1 MDSFLHSWIRHG
13 RLSLE
18 QQISGCHS
26 ISTKE
31 NLLQETTFPFII
43 TRTTILGWNTE
54 EKLIQLHKLT
64 QIYKYFEIALSEDLI
79 FTLKVPIAFTR
90 SLALSNKNVLYFLYT
105 YRGVKKT
112 PWFYL
117 LLMAKYLSKRANGT
131 NNSRKRNFFNF
142 FITIFPLFP
151 SISLDRLTD
160 FHTQTWVHNYQQF
173 ELLFLQFLMKI
184 TSKNYSIFQTQLYSE
199 TQNDQYPQT
208 RRYNQQTN
216 AAILPRTSRVFAH
229 IFLLIFYHPQFGEII
244 SPKWE
249 KLLLVMKSC
258 NNHLTTDPFSVLL
271 CTSNDTGWVRHS
283 HMYVDLKMAW
293 RSCKFTHTDRTLIQD
308 IHLLIDI
315 TVCKKPPWPSYR
327 FFFVASSSGGYSDT
341 LLHSGDRILH
351 RGPAYSGTFKE
362 TISKHRCYNE

>member
-105 YRGVKKT
+105 YRGAKKP

-131 NNSRKRNFFNF
+131 NNSSKRNLFDY
-142 FITIFPLFP
+142 FIIIFPSFP
-151 SISLDRLTD
+151 SISLDWRTE
-160 FHTQTWVHNYQQF
+160 FYTQSWVLNYQHI
-173 ELLFLQFLMKI
+173 ELLFLQFLVLH
-184 TSKNYSIFQTQLYSE
+184 TSKIYSIFHSQNWSE
-199 TQNDQYPQT
+199 IKHDHFLHT
-208 RRYNQQTN
+208 RSYNQQLADDSSSTTSWTIIDIN
-216 AAILPRTSRVFAH
+216 VLSLNVLKSGVSSHFKREKAIMVPKFYNIRTTVDRLSDLLHTYDDIECVRRVRIYVA
-229 IFLLIFYHPQFGEII
+229 LTTQVLQY
-244 SPKWE
+244 
-249 KLLLVMKSC
+249 LLVSTA
-258 NNHLTTDPFSVLL
+258 L
-271 CTSNDTGWVRHS
+271 
-283 HMYVDLKMAW
+283 
-293 RSCKFTHTDRTLIQD
+293 
-308 IHLLIDI
+308 
-315 TVCKKPPWPSYR
+315 KKPPWSTH
-327 FFFVASSSGGYSDT
+327 FFDRTLHCRSTESGM
-341 LLHSGDRILH
+341 LLESFSIRH
-351 RGPAYSGTFKE
+351 
-362 TISKHRCYNE
+362 YNE